1 MHGTRML
8 RADIRQTGARL
19 STGVQ
24 WIQLTQKAAF
34 FISISAKAGAASWYM
49 ELTKKMKTET
59 AGRSYIRKRQ
69 QLLSVLTMRR
79 SAADQLF
86 SFIESQN

>member
-8 RADIRQTGARL
+8 RTDIRQTGARL

-34 FISISAKAGAASWYM
+34 FSISAKAGAASWYM

-59 AGRSYIRKRQ
+59 AGKLHQ
-69 QLLSVLTMRR
+69 KTTAAFV
-79 SAADQLF
+79 SAYYA
-86 SFIESQN
+86 